1 MQCAWTQ
8 TKEKENYLHL
18 WATWPCTW
26 GILWGQNKA
35 WLINTI
41 HDYISVILQR
51 SGKEINVQEQD
62 KSEKLKNTTDK
73 SQYSENQKSL
83 WKRSPKSVKRDRL
96 EDSEGLSCGN

>member
-1 MQCAWTQ
+1 M
-8 TKEKENYLHL
+8 
-18 WATWPCTW
+18 WATWLCTW
-26 GILWGQNKA
+26 GILWSQNQA

-96 EDSEGLSCGN
+96 EDSAYLVETDKLIYDLSRKIHVLGE